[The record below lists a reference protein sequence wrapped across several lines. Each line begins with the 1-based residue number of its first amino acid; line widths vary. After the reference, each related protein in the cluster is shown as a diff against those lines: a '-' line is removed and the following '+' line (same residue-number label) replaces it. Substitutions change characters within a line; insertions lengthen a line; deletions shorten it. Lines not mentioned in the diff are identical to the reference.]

1 MFWASEWDL
10 RVPSSSIRAR
20 PSFRGLGGS
29 SIELVEL
36 ESKEVMV
43 IIVFFWDLCVVCDKV
58 VAVNDSVEGAAADK
72 HAATLTNFDR
82 MIFLLFT
89 DDRTS

>member
-1 MFWASEWDL
+1 
-10 RVPSSSIRAR
+10 
-20 PSFRGLGGS
+20 
-29 SIELVEL
+29 
-36 ESKEVMV
+36 MV